1 VTDPKMPAVGETWY
15 SETYSNTWGE
25 LTVVGVIGDMVN
37 CRSGGGVTV
46 QPGKT
51 GMFFRSALSRRIRP
65 APEATEGP
73 KVGEMW
79 SGVAASGKRR
89 SGAFTRFASADTA
102 ALSRDELGGEWF
114 VDRSTLRR
122 LDAQPSVTDG
132 AREGGCPRC
141 GSTDIDLMAER
152 CNGCGVTVAEIRDER
167 MDTKPVATP
176 TPKADPYLQ
185 YGIEQNLP
193 GDHRIAQMMAE
204 RDARLAK
211 RRRFTADTLDSFGR
225 NDLDRPLLKLGGRFG
240 RRVENGH
247 PSTWPEA
254 DEGEP

>member
-1 VTDPKMPAVGETWY
+1 VIEETKMPAVGETWY
-15 SETYSNTWGE
+15 SDTYSNTWGE

-73 KVGEMW
+73 EWKVGDRVYARPYYPTDALEARGTIVALRSLD
-79 SGVAASGKRR
+79 SGDD
-89 SGAFTRFASADTA
+89 ADRYA
-102 ALSRDELGGEWF
+102 VVDFDEVQSFGVRDWACLKT
-114 VDRSTLRR
+114 TLRR
-122 LDAQPSVTDG
+122 LSTPPSVPEPAWTGTD
-132 AREGGCPRC
+132 A
-141 GSTDIDLMAER
+141 
-152 CNGCGVTVAEIRDER
+152 
-167 MDTKPVATP
+167 TKEWLHGKSPEPVATP
-176 TPKADPYLQ
+176 TPKPDPYLQ
-185 YGIEQNLP
+185 HGIEQNLP

-225 NDLDRPLLKLGGRFG
+225 NDLDRPMLKLGGRFG
-240 RRVENGH
+240 RVVESGH
-247 PSTWPEA
+247 PRGWPEGS
-254 DEGEP
+254 DHE